1 MTDIITAI
9 VQEVPEVV
17 MAVITQQPE
26 TITAYIAEVRGR
38 LEKKHY
44 WDDPYSYCC
53 TAPLGS
59 LITDSVWAIT
69 RIKLIPGGVEVKHAY
84 AVKASDYL
92 TNIYL

>member
-9 VQEVPEVV
+9 VQEVTEVIK
-17 MAVITQQPE
+17 AVITEQPKA
-26 TITAYIAEVRGR
+26 ITASVTEVRGR

-59 LITDSVWAIT
+59 LVTDAVWTIT

-84 AVKASDYL
+84 EEKASDYL
-92 TNIYL
+92 TVIYS

>member
-17 MAVITQQPE
+17 TAVITQQPE

-59 LITDSVWAIT
+59 LVTDAVWTIT